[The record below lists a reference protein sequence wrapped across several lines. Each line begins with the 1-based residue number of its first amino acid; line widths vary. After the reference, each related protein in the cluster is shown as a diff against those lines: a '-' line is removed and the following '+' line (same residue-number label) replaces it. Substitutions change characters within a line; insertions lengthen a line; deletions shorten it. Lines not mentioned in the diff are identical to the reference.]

1 MYKTRLNNIF
11 KNEFEEEIDAR
22 KEALL
27 SFSRDPKAQ
36 LVEVLDEDDNV
47 IFSKQREVEEE
58 PTQELVNN
66 GVDSVLRNLISEC
79 WDNIDRYNS
88 AIATFLEEEGQ
99 EETIEALKGIVD
111 DLNVHVGILESCL
124 SK

>member
-27 SFSRDPKAQ
+27 SFNRDPKAQ
-36 LVEVLDEDDNV
+36 LVEVLDDNDNV

-58 PTQELVNN
+58 PAQELVNN

-111 DLNVHVGILESCL
+111 DLSVHVGILESCL